1 MSNLKVIQLLPE
13 LNIGG
18 VERGT
23 KDFSKALIEK
33 GHKSIVISNGGIFEN
48 DIVENGGKH
57 IKLPVHK
64 KSLFSF
70 FLSKK
75 LKKIYEHEKPDI
87 VHVRSRMPAWINYFA
102 IKKLTDKPILISTFH
117 GLYSTPIYSQI
128 MSKVDHTIAISKT
141 VKDYIISTYKLSEDQ
156 ITTIPRGCDP
166 EVFNKDELS
175 SLWLNE
181 WYKEYPQ
188 TKNKIILT
196 LPTRISEWKGIDSFI
211 DLIAT
216 LNNNDFHGL
225 VVGPTSISKERYLNK
240 LISKVS
246 NLNIKDKITFT
257 GSRNDIANIY
267 KLSNIVFNLSLKP
280 EPFGRTTIEAIGCG
294 SKVVGWNHGGTK
306 EILEKLYK
314 DGLVPLKDITQLKET
329 VLKVSKSEY
338 PYPDENI
345 YTSKIMIQE
354 TLNLYHQL
362 LSKDL

>member
-1 MSNLKVIQLLPE
+1 
-13 LNIGG
+13 
-18 VERGT
+18 
-23 KDFSKALIEK
+23 
-33 GHKSIVISNGGIFEN
+33 
-48 DIVENGGKH
+48 
-57 IKLPVHK
+57 
-64 KSLFSF
+64 
-70 FLSKK
+70 
-75 LKKIYEHEKPDI
+75 
-87 VHVRSRMPAWINYFA
+87 MPAWINYFA

-141 VKDYIISTYKLSEDQ
+141 VKDYIISTYKLSENQ

-175 SLWLNE
+175 PLWLNE
-181 WYKEYPQ
+181 WHKKYPQ

-196 LPTRISEWKGIDSFI
+196 LPTRISEWKGVDSFI

-225 VVGPTSISKERYLNK
+225 VVGPTSKSKERYLNK

-267 KLSNIVFNLSLKP
+267 KLSDIVFNLSLKP

-294 SKVVGWNHGGTK
+294 TK
-306 EILEKLYK
+306 
-314 DGLVPLKDITQLKET
+314 
-329 VLKVSKSEY
+329 
-338 PYPDENI
+338 
-345 YTSKIMIQE
+345 
-354 TLNLYHQL
+354 
-362 LSKDL
+362 